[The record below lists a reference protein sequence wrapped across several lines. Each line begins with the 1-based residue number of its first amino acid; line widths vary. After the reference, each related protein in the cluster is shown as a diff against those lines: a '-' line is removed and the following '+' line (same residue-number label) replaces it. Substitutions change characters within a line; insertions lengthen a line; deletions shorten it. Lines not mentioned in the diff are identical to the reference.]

1 MMALKRHL
9 KGEFALYQ
17 TSLVLLVIYLIQ
29 FINMVGNF
37 SEVQFLCS
45 KKGNGNCCLVFTS
58 SLKRESGYSLILA
71 M

>member
-1 MMALKRHL
+1 MMALKCHL

-45 KKGNGNCCLVFTS
+45 KKVNGNSCLVFTS
-58 SLKRESGYSLILA
+58 SLKHESGYSLILA